1 MPDKSGNYKNLNEES
16 KLNNL
21 KSKQEGINNLKSF
34 GELDKE
40 QTQRES
46 TLLSHL
52 MGETGVED
60 LTRFEGE
67 LTERKSQILF
77 EVATEIESTE
87 NALKQTEQLTQRLKK
102 HLKQL
107 KDLQRVLSK

>member
-1 MPDKSGNYKNLNEES
+1 
-16 KLNNL
+16 
-21 KSKQEGINNLKSF
+21 LKSF
-34 GELDKE
+34 GELAKE

-46 TLLSHL
+46 TLLSRL

-60 LTRFEGE
+60 LTRFEAA
-67 LTERKSQILF
+67 LTERQSQILF
-77 EVATEIESTE
+77 EIATEIEDTE

-102 HLKQL
+102 HLEQL

>member
-1 MPDKSGNYKNLNEES
+1 M
-16 KLNNL
+16 
-21 KSKQEGINNLKSF
+21 KSF
-34 GELDKE
+34 GELAKE

-46 TLLSHL
+46 TLLSRL

-60 LTRFEGE
+60 LTRFEAA
-67 LTERKSQILF
+67 LTERQSQILF
-77 EVATEIESTE
+77 EIATEIEDTE

-102 HLKQL
+102 HLEQL